1 MSKLFSFTLTSVG
14 AWILALLW
22 ISPLVF
28 AFWAAFHS
36 SSDAISFDLFAPI
49 TFSNFI
55 EVWQQAPFPRY
66 MWNTFIL
73 VTGLLISQCVLATLA
88 AFAFARMNFIG
99 GGVAFALVLM
109 QLMVTPEI
117 LIVENYATVAS
128 MGFADSLVG
137 IGLPYAASAFGIF
150 LLRQS
155 FKSIPKELDDAAR
168 MEGCSTLGILWR
180 VYVPLAVPTY
190 LAYGLVSISH
200 HWNNFLWPLVIA
212 NSVETRPL
220 TVGLAIF
227 GAPESGVEWS
237 QISAATLISVAP
249 LLIAFLLF
257 QRQFIKSF
265 MASGIK

>member
-1 MSKLFSFTLTSVG
+1 MNKYFSFTLTSIG

-36 SSDAISFDLFAPI
+36 SSDAISFDLFSPL
-49 TFSNFI
+49 TLDNFI
-55 EVWQQAPFPRY
+55 EVWQQAPFPQY

-117 LIVENYATVAS
+117 LIVENYATVAA

-155 FKSIPKELDDAAR
+155 FKSIPKELDDAALR
-168 MEGCSTLGILWR
+168 HRPDQRRAVPGAGA
-180 VYVPLAVPTY
+180 PLA
-190 LAYGLVSISH
+190 G
-200 HWNNFLWPLVIA
+200 
-212 NSVETRPL
+212 
-220 TVGLAIF
+220 
-227 GAPESGVEWS
+227 
-237 QISAATLISVAP
+237 
-249 LLIAFLLF
+249 
-257 QRQFIKSF
+257 
-265 MASGIK
+265 